1 MTKTGDNPVVR
12 VSYRFDA
19 SAERVYD
26 AFLDPEK
33 ASKFMFTTPTGEIV
47 RCEIDA
53 RVGGAYTI
61 VDRRNGEDVEHTGE
75 YIELERPRRIVFT
88 LRVAK
93 YSSDSSRVTI
103 EIAPLSRGCELT
115 LTQEMKPEYASMKK
129 RVQAGWTDIF
139 EVAAEL
145 LVDEAPTC
153 GIGVARHAVI
163 PAKIGVMFEG
173 LSETLELHRKML
185 LTSDPNSRKED
196 EVYRELAASFRDIA
210 ERVQRAAARMAA
222 QRDLAMGDHDESA
235 WGADHLRAFE
245 KFVGAQGRLLALL
258 RPAAVHGEA
267 MLASMKPE
275 QSAE

>member
-1 MTKTGDNPVVR
+1 MTKTGDNQVVR

-26 AFLDPEK
+26 AFLDPSK
-33 ASKFMFTTPTGEIV
+33 AGKFMFTTPTGQIV

-53 RVGGAYTI
+53 RVGGAFTI
-61 VDRRNGEDVEHTGE
+61 VDRRNGEDVEHIGE
-75 YIELERPRRIVFT
+75 YLELERPRRIVFS

-103 EIAPLSRGCELT
+103 DIAPLRRGCELT
-115 LTQEMKPEYASMKK
+115 LTQEIKPEYASMKG
-129 RVQAGWTDIF
+129 RVEEGWTDIF

-145 LVDEAPTC
+145 LVDDAPTC
-153 GIGVARHAVI
+153 GIGVAQHSAL

-173 LSETLELHRKML
+173 LAETLELHRTML
-185 LTSDPNSRKED
+185 VTSDLNSRKED

-210 ERVQRAAARMAA
+210 ERVQSAARRMAA
-222 QRDLAMGDHDESA
+222 QRDLPMGAHDESA

-258 RPAAVHGEA
+258 RVDAVRDEA
-267 MLASMKPE
+267 MLRSMKPE
-275 QSAE
+275 QSG

>member
-1 MTKTGDNPVVR
+1 

-26 AFLDPEK
+26 AFLDPSK
-33 ASKFMFTTPTGEIV
+33 AGKFMFTTPTGQIV
-47 RCEIDA
+47 RCEIEP
-53 RVGGAYTI
+53 RVGGAFTI

-75 YIELERPRRIVFT
+75 YLKLERPRLIVFS

-103 EIAPLSRGCELT
+103 DITPLRSGCELT
-115 LTQEMKPEYASMKK
+115 LTQEIKPEYARMKG
-129 RVQAGWTDIF
+129 RVEEGWTDIF

-145 LVDEAPTC
+145 LVDDAPTC
-153 GIGVARHAVI
+153 GVGVAQHSAI
-163 PAKIGVMFEG
+163 PAKVGVMFEG
-173 LSETLELHRKML
+173 LAETLELHRKML
-185 LTSDPNSRKED
+185 VTSDPDSRKED

-210 ERVQRAAARMAA
+210 ERVHSAARRMAA
-222 QRDLAMGDHDESA
+222 QRDLPMGAHDESA

-258 RPAAVHGEA
+258 RVDAVRDEA
-267 MLASMKPE
+267 MLRSMKPD
-275 QSAE
+275 QSG